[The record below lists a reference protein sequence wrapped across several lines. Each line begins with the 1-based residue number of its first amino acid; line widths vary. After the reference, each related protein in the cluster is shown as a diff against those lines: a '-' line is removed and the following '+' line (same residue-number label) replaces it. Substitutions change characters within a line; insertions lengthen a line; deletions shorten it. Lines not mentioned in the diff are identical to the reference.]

1 MRTMALLV
9 VAISAMAVAGSGVAA
24 RSGSSDAP
32 VPPLPPASEFRAHI
46 DNPWF
51 PLLAGSRYVYVG
63 VKDGAPSRDVV
74 TVSRQVRLIAGVP
87 CAVVVDRLY
96 RRGRLFERTTDWYS
110 QDRAGNVWYFGEDT
124 AELDKNGHVTSTE
137 GTWMT
142 GVAGA
147 EPGIYM
153 PAHPRL
159 GESGRQEF
167 YKGHAEDHFRVIAL
181 SGTAVGGPPNVKNVL
196 LTEEWT
202 PLEPGTLDHKM
213 YVRGVGNVFE
223 QTVKGGN
230 ERAEL
235 VAVTRGS

>member
-1 MRTMALLV
+1 M
-9 VAISAMAVAGSGVAA
+9 
-24 RSGSSDAP
+24 
-32 VPPLPPASEFRAHI
+32 
-46 DNPWF
+46 
-51 PLLAGSRYVYVG
+51 
-63 VKDGAPSRDVV
+63 
-74 TVSRQVRLIAGVP
+74 
-87 CAVVVDRLY
+87 DRLY

-181 SGTAVGGPPNVKNVL
+181 SGTVAGGPPNVKNIL

-223 QTVKGGN
+223 QTR
-230 ERAEL
+230 ERRQRTGRTRCRHQKQLGHGRGANSTIAW
-235 VAVTRGS
+235 AVTGPNLPEHSFARASTRVSAPSALPTRSASGPRN

>member
-1 MRTMALLV
+1 VL
-9 VAISAMAVAGSGVAA
+9 
-24 RSGSSDAP
+24 
-32 VPPLPPASEFRAHI
+32 
-46 DNPWF
+46 
-51 PLLAGSRYVYVG
+51 
-63 VKDGAPSRDVV
+63 
-74 TVSRQVRLIAGVP
+74 
-87 CAVVVDRLY
+87 DRLY

-124 AELDKNGHVTSTE
+124 AELDKHGHVTSTE

-202 PLEPGTLDHKM
+202 PLEPGTLDHKR